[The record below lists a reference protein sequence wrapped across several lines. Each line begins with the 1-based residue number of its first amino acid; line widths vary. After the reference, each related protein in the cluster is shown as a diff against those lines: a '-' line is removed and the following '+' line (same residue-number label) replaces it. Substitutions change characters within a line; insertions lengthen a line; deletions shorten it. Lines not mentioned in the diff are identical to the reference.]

1 VIFMSE
7 HLPRVELAAWTED
20 DFRLLEL
27 TNTPEMTDHL
37 GGPETPEALAAR
49 HRRYLELP
57 KGGMFTVAT
66 ADGET
71 AGAIGFWEREW
82 RGGPVWE
89 TGWSVLPAFQ
99 GRGIAAAAAREIV
112 RVAREADGNRYL
124 HAFPGVDHP
133 ASNAVCRKAGFEL
146 LEEVSFEYPKGSW
159 MTCNDWRTD
168 LQTPPGA

>member
-1 VIFMSE
+1 MTQNVT
-7 HLPRVELAAWTED
+7 RVDLAAWD
-20 DFRLLEL
+20 KGDFRLLER

-37 GGPETPEALAAR
+37 GGPESAEALAAR

-57 KGGMFTVAT
+57 KGGMFRVVT
-66 ADGET
+66 AEGET

-89 TGWSVLPAFQ
+89 AGWSVLPEFQ
-99 GRGIAAAAAREIV
+99 GRGIAAAAAREVV
-112 RVAREADGNRYL
+112 RVARERDGNRYL
-124 HAFPGVDHP
+124 HAFPSVDHP
-133 ASNAVCRKAGFEL
+133 ASNGVCRKAGFEL

-168 LQTPPGA
+168 LQATPTGR